1 MKEIIATQY
10 KDIKARYDTDRN
22 EMTYINENNTSITI
36 KAWDY
41 DTSAIS
47 YLYPKILDVL
57 SLKEEVEK
65 LKEVSNIPQIVSI
78 CKEEIRIKCL
88 DIEFMYYNY

>member
-57 SLKEEVEK
+57 SLKERV
-65 LKEVSNIPQIVSI
+65 
-78 CKEEIRIKCL
+78 
-88 DIEFMYYNY
+88 

>member
-57 SLKEEVEK
+57 SLKEEFEK

-88 DIEFMYYNY
+88 DIEFIYYNY

>member
-10 KDIKARYDTDRN
+10 KDIKARYDADRN

-57 SLKEEVEK
+57 SLKEEFEK

>member
-57 SLKEEVEK
+57 SLKEEFEK